1 MNCDLSTSLILRFSK
16 VSIIS
21 LRREYNA
28 AKKDVEKLTEE
39 DKLMRQFSCIERFAT
54 KLQIM
59 AFMASFEE
67 TMKALKPQVSFFST
81 FWVPAFICFF

>member
-1 MNCDLSTSLILRFSK
+1 MGLIKLCFP
-16 VSIIS
+16 
-21 LRREYNA
+21 REYNA

-67 TMKALKPQVSFFST
+67 TIKGLKPQVRKTSGT
-81 FWVPAFICFF
+81 KP